1 MTCEYS
7 FSSFPT
13 RKSNLVHLCLMQ
25 RSGHQEEE
33 GRDQPTEC
41 SASLKGQVRLGSEP
55 TRALTSAKASTLISI
70 IDSFFPAL
78 HPHKD
83 HLLPFLIP
91 NLSFPSS
98 PAASRHH
105 KIRHHEIRHHEIHH
119 HEIRLSQTFLSPKSL
134 PKPARQQWHVGVGVG
149 FLGKSKHSPHRTKD
163 LAGPGTSLLLLGR
176 WWPGFRVAQDRGRKS
191 FSTQTWLGILGKG
204 DSRPHHGKEEGF
216 TV

>member
-7 FSSFPT
+7 FPSFTT
-13 RKSNLVHLCLMQ
+13 RKSNLVHLCHMQ
-25 RSGHQEEE
+25 RSGHQEEG

-55 TRALTSAKASTLISI
+55 TRALTSAKASTLTSI
-70 IDSFFPAL
+70 IGSFFPAL

-105 KIRHHEIRHHEIHH
+105 EICH

-176 WWPGFRVAQDRGRKS
+176 WCPGFRVAQGRGRKS

-204 DSRPHHGKEEGF
+204 DSRPHQGKEEGF